1 MKKTTMRI
9 VGFLLAAAALVFV
22 TGCPQ
27 PESAKKPEPQK
38 PAPQFDYSTLKNT
51 KWMVYSFMDTNH
63 AGIGNEG
70 YFFVFD
76 DKAVPELRVAY
87 DADTTSANDAKTRA
101 QKVTYTITGLDKIA
115 IPELNLAEAKP
126 FVIKASD
133 PAAENQKSLTITVET
148 KKIIL
153 VPTEDTS
160 TFTTDNSPENV
171 VAAFNTL
178 TGAPKWD
185 INAEKSKVW
194 QVMKIK
200 GKDVTEKK
208 LYIAFTNTASK
219 IRVAHDAGASNMYAN
234 ADTDYS
240 LGAPVLGNE
249 TPTITIADLS
259 ITAKQFS
266 WSGEAGSR
274 TVITEDDTSTKV
286 ELKEVSI
293 PAFATVSTW
302 TATDKATVLAKFAE

>member
-27 PESAKKPEPQK
+27 PESAKKPEVN
-38 PAPQFDYSTLKNT
+38 PAPQFDYSKLKNT

-63 AGIGNEG
+63 ATIGNKG

-76 DKAVPELRVAY
+76 NTAVPELRVAY
-87 DADTTSANDAKTRA
+87 DDNTGSGTNDAKTRA

-133 PAAENQKSLTITVET
+133 PDAENKKSLTITVGT

-153 VPTEDTS
+153 VPT
-160 TFTTDNSPENV
+160 TDASNFAADSSPENV
-171 VAAFNTL
+171 VTAFNTL

-185 INAEKSKVW
+185 GATEKDKVW
-194 QVMKIK
+194 QVTKINTTDVTAK
-200 GKDVTEKK
+200 KLYLAFTGDAKITLAANDGTVTEKK
-208 LYIAFTNTASK
+208 
-219 IRVAHDAGASNMYAN
+219 
-234 ADTDYS
+234 ADSESDYT
-240 LGAPVLGNE
+240 LGAAVLGNS
-249 TPTITIADLS
+249 TPTISITDLTIADG
-259 ITAKQFS
+259 KFS

-274 TVITEDDTSTKV
+274 TAVIQATNMKV
-286 ELKEVSI
+286 EAKECSD
-293 PAFATVSTW
+293 PNYATVNGWGTE
-302 TATDKATVLAKFAE
+302 TKATIQALFAE